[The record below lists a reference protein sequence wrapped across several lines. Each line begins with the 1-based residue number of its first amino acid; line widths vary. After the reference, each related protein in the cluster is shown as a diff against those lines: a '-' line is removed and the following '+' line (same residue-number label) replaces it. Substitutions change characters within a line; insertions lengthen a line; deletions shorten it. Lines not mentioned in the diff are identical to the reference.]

1 MTKLE
6 QLKEKM
12 QEEYTKYKNLHIQ
25 LENKKDMI
33 NGCLN
38 RIAVSDDENEVER
51 MYQALLKY
59 NIAEYKDIARKAH
72 QQWLVYD
79 KIFNEYVKEKNND

>member
-1 MTKLE
+1 MAKLE

-25 LENKKDMI
+25 LGNKKDMI
-33 NGCLN
+33 NGSLN
-38 RIAVSDDENEVER
+38 RIAISDSEEEVER
-51 MYQALLKY
+51 LFNYLLSNSIK
-59 NIAEYKDIARKAH
+59 EYKDIAREAH
-72 QQWLVYD
+72 QQWLVYE